1 MHILV
6 TGGAGYIGSHTV
18 RALLAQGHRV
28 LVLDNLSR
36 GHRQAVPAE
45 VTLITED
52 IHHIDTVRDIME
64 LNKIEAVVHFAA
76 HSQVGESMDNPTIYY
91 DNNIVGFEVE
101 DIVLNSIQIKFTK
114 NRILEALRKKT
125 NERIESEYPW
135 YKQNN
140 INELQGYSEED
151 KNSMWIFINSIRQET
166 NNLEEQIKN
175 ALTLKQLKIIE
186 SEM

>member
-1 MHILV
+1 MKGFIG
-6 TGGAGYIGSHTV
+6 TGVNIAMYNLLEDEFEAHT
-18 RALLAQGHRV
+18 L
-28 LVLDNLSR
+28 
-36 GHRQAVPAE
+36 
-45 VTLITED
+45 ED
-52 IHHIDTVRDIME
+52 GKNAFI
-64 LNKIEAVVHFAA
+64 IEADDEKIDIWKNA
-76 HSQVGESMDNPTIYY
+76 N

-114 NRILEALRKKT
+114 NRILEALRKKA
-125 NERIESEYPW
+125 NEHIESEYPW

-140 INELQGYSEED
+140 INGLQGYSEED

>member
-1 MHILV
+1 MKGVIG
-6 TGGAGYIGSHTV
+6 TGVNIAMYNLLEDEFEAHT
-18 RALLAQGHRV
+18 L
-28 LVLDNLSR
+28 
-36 GHRQAVPAE
+36 
-45 VTLITED
+45 ED
-52 IHHIDTVRDIME
+52 GKNAFI
-64 LNKIEAVVHFAA
+64 IEADDEKIDIWKNA
-76 HSQVGESMDNPTIYY
+76 N

-114 NRILEALRKKT
+114 NRILEALRKKA
-125 NERIESEYPW
+125 NEHIESEYPW
-135 YKQNN
+135 HKQNN

>member
-1 MHILV
+1 MKGFIG
-6 TGGAGYIGSHTV
+6 TGVNIAMYNLLEDEFEAHT
-18 RALLAQGHRV
+18 L
-28 LVLDNLSR
+28 
-36 GHRQAVPAE
+36 
-45 VTLITED
+45 ED
-52 IHHIDTVRDIME
+52 GKNAFI
-64 LNKIEAVVHFAA
+64 IEADDEKIDIWKNA
-76 HSQVGESMDNPTIYY
+76 N

-114 NRILEALRKKT
+114 NRILEALRKKV
-125 NERIESEYPW
+125 NEHIESEYPW
-135 YKQNN
+135 HKQNN

>member
-1 MHILV
+1 MKGFIG
-6 TGGAGYIGSHTV
+6 TGVNIAMYNLLEDEFEAHT
-18 RALLAQGHRV
+18 L
-28 LVLDNLSR
+28 
-36 GHRQAVPAE
+36 
-45 VTLITED
+45 ED
-52 IHHIDTVRDIME
+52 GKNAFI
-64 LNKIEAVVHFAA
+64 IEADDEKIDIWKNA
-76 HSQVGESMDNPTIYY
+76 N

-114 NRILEALRKKT
+114 NRILEALRKKA
-125 NERIESEYPW
+125 NEHIESEYPW
-135 YKQNN
+135 HKQNN
-140 INELQGYSEED
+140 INGLQGYSEED

>member
-1 MHILV
+1 MKGFIG
-6 TGGAGYIGSHTV
+6 TGVNIAMYNLLEDEFEAHT
-18 RALLAQGHRV
+18 L
-28 LVLDNLSR
+28 
-36 GHRQAVPAE
+36 
-45 VTLITED
+45 ED
-52 IHHIDTVRDIME
+52 GKNAFI
-64 LNKIEAVVHFAA
+64 IEADEEKIDIWKNA
-76 HSQVGESMDNPTIYY
+76 N

-114 NRILEALRKKT
+114 NRILEALRKKA
-125 NERIESEYPW
+125 NEHIESEYPW
-135 YKQNN
+135 HKQNN

>member
-1 MHILV
+1 MKGFIG
-6 TGGAGYIGSHTV
+6 TGVNIAMYNLLEDEFEAHT
-18 RALLAQGHRV
+18 L
-28 LVLDNLSR
+28 
-36 GHRQAVPAE
+36 
-45 VTLITED
+45 ED
-52 IHHIDTVRDIME
+52 GKNAFI
-64 LNKIEAVVHFAA
+64 IEADDEKIDIWKNA
-76 HSQVGESMDNPTIYY
+76 N

-114 NRILEALRKKT
+114 NRILEALRKKA
-125 NERIESEYPW
+125 NEHIESKYPW
-135 YKQNN
+135 HKQNN

>member
-1 MHILV
+1 MKGFIG
-6 TGGAGYIGSHTV
+6 TGVNIAMYNLLEDEFEAHT
-18 RALLAQGHRV
+18 L
-28 LVLDNLSR
+28 
-36 GHRQAVPAE
+36 
-45 VTLITED
+45 ED
-52 IHHIDTVRDIME
+52 GKNAFI
-64 LNKIEAVVHFAA
+64 IEADDEKIDIWKNA
-76 HSQVGESMDNPTIYY
+76 N

-114 NRILEALRKKT
+114 NRILEALRKKA
-125 NERIESEYPW
+125 NEHIESEYPW
-135 YKQNN
+135 HKQNN